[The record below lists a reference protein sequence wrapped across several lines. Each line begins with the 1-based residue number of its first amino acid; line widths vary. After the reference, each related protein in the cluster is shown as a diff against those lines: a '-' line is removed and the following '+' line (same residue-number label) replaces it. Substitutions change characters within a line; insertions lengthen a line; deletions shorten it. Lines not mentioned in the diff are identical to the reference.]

1 MNSTTARQII
11 RYIIVGGSVN
21 AAVYGSFVVLRT
33 LAPEINPS
41 IQLLISSVG
50 VMPLAYLLNR
60 KWVFASSA
68 GTSSERNRFV
78 AVYATGAISG
88 LLISKVFWDLL
99 PFDIRVTQ
107 VIAMIVI
114 AIASFVLQKL
124 WTFKK

>member
-21 AAVYGSFVVLRT
+21 AAVYGSFVILRT

-50 VMPLAYLLNR
+50 VIPLAYLLNQ

-78 AVYATGAISG
+78 AVYVTGAISG
-88 LLISKVFWDLL
+88 LLISKVFWELL

-107 VIAMIVI
+107 AIAMIVI
-114 AIASFVLQKL
+114 AIASFALQKF